1 GRTGF
6 TISASTPGMSLSDFP
21 ADVSRIT
28 ARSCSAAPDRMAAA
42 TAAPSISGIIRS
54 TIATSNGSSLPAARR
69 ISRRASWPLSK
80 LRPRMPHEA
89 TYRSRIVRLV
99 RLSSMI
105 ATVVPPRG
113 ALDFGRWDLAKPARV
128 SDHDVRYIGSLVQD
142 ELDALVHCRLR
153 EQLDRLLDHVSRAEL
168 HGLQPHAAGLDPREV
183 KDVVDDLEQRI
194 ARDADRLHVLL
205 LLGCEPGIHQQTRH
219 ADDTAQRSSDLVA
232 HRGQNFGFQARLLLR
247 VL

>member
-1 GRTGF
+1 MRSATFWLAALSSTTSTRAPCPRAPASCGAGSTGARPERPASSVCRTSNSCDGRTGF

-28 ARSCSAAPDRMAAA
+28 ARSCSAASDRMAAA

-113 ALDFGRWDLAKPARV
+113 ALDFGRCELAGASRNRAVNQNRLPFPLALSTPISPPISSASIRAIASPRPVPPWRRV
-128 SDHDVRYIGSLVQD
+128 V
-142 ELDALVHCRLR
+142 EL
-153 EQLDRLLDHVSRAEL
+153 SS
-168 HGLQPHAAGLDPREV
+168 
-183 KDVVDDLEQRI
+183 
-194 ARDADRLHVLL
+194 
-205 LLGCEPGIHQQTRH
+205 CE
-219 ADDTAQRSSDLVA
+219 
-232 HRGQNFGFQARLLLR
+232 
-247 VL
+247 